1 MRSLLSLRKK
11 LRSWNNDLAMSET
24 PAEAP
29 AKKKSPLPVV
39 IALVAVLG
47 GGGFFMMKG
56 KGEAPKTEKTVIKL
70 AHEETEL
77 EEFLVNMADG
87 QTYLKTK
94 IAVKLDATAEGKII
108 EENKAAVEDAV
119 VRTLRS
125 VAPADVKTD
134 EDIVK
139 LKRKIAAAMNRALG
153 SGEHGGESHGK
164 VTEIRRKFDP
174 EDLPPDWDSSEGP
187 VLQVFFKSFATQ

>member
-1 MRSLLSLRKK
+1 M
-11 LRSWNNDLAMSET
+11 AEHA
-24 PAEAP
+24 AEAP
-29 AKKKSPLPVV
+29 AKKKSPLPIV

-56 KGEAPKTEKTVIKL
+56 KGESAKPEKTVIKL

-77 EEFLVNMADG
+77 EEFLVNMADQ

-94 IAVKLDATAEGKII
+94 IAVKLDETVPAKIV
-108 EENKAAVEDAV
+108 EENKSAVEDAV
-119 VRTLRS
+119 IRTLRS
-125 VAPADVKTD
+125 ISPNDVKTD
-134 EDIVK
+134 DDIVK
-139 LKRKIAAAMNRALG
+139 LKRRLAAAINRVLG
-153 SGEHGGESHGK
+153 SGEHGSESHGK

-174 EDLPPDWDSSEGP
+174 SDLPPDWDSSEGP